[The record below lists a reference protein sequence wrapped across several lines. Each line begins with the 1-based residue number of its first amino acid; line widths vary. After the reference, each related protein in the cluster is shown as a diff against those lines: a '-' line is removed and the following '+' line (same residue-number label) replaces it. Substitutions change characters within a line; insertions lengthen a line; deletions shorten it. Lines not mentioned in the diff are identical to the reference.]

1 MRAAT
6 QAKQSPVQFFHKLCV
21 ISEKYES
28 KALSRSEIVV
38 ILNYLALI

>member
-6 QAKQSPVQFFHKLCV
+6 QAKHSPAQFFHKLSV
-21 ISEKYES
+21 IPEKYES
-28 KALSRSEIVV
+28 KALNRSEMVV